1 MLNWSNGSRGEDF
14 YNCQCIFTISLLS
27 PLEKG
32 GALHLNKLEYS
43 LPKEGLCQDMSK
55 LAKWFWRRRFLNFV
69 NIFSLFRY
77 HLQLEKGGV
86 LHLNKRESLAAIT

>member
-1 MLNWSNGSRGEDF
+1 MLNYGSRGEDF

-43 LPKEGLCQDMSK
+43 LLKEGSCQDCQNWQNGSGEED
-55 LAKWFWRRRFLNFV
+55 L
-69 NIFSLFRY
+69 
-77 HLQLEKGGV
+77 
-86 LHLNKRESLAAIT
+86 